1 MYPGSALKKGV
12 NPTAGKYYKFY
23 IAPRGNALKSNMASI
38 FAL

>member
-12 NPTAGKYYKFY
+12 DPIAGNYYKFY
-23 IAPRGNALKSNMASI
+23 IAPRGNALKSNMMAN